1 MHYQIMSSNQQEEGV
16 FTEKQLFEMAKNKDE
31 RINRKTLVRFGE
43 SEPWQT
49 IAQCED
55 LESIREYLYK
65 DADNLVWPKPPKQGE
80 RSAVLLSFL
89 ITGLGQV
96 YLGQIAKGACIF
108 LGIIVVAAFTLGIG
122 AIPIWI
128 AGMVDA
134 HKIQKKLLSG
144 QPVKKWE
151 FF

>member
-1 MHYQIMSSNQQEEGV
+1 MQYQIMNGKQQEDGM
-16 FTEKQLFEMAKNKDE
+16 FTEKQLLEMAKNQDE
-31 RINRKTLVRFGE
+31 RINRKTLIRSGE
-43 SEPWQT
+43 SAHWQT

-55 LESIREYLYK
+55 LEFIRECLYK
-65 DADNLVWPKPPKQGE
+65 DADNLVWPKPPKQGK
-80 RSAVLLSFL
+80 RSAVLLSFF
-89 ITGLGQV
+89 ITGLGQI
-96 YLGQIAKGACIF
+96 YLGQLAKGVCIF
-108 LGIIVVAAFTLGIG
+108 LGIVVVAAFTFGIG
-122 AIPIWI
+122 VIPIWI